1 MEFMNQILLCFFNE
15 FAIQVNTFFHYLFQY
30 FIISAVVFFFV
41 VTILMPWNSIE
52 EMNKV
57 DNVVSMHV
65 IFATLF
71 MFFVGFW
78 KFWLPQWKY
87 VLSTPA
93 STESKP
99 SVETSK
105 KIEIENLPPKY
116 SELFEATYITI
127 KE

>member
-1 MEFMNQILLCFFNE
+1 MFS
-15 FAIQVNTFFHYLFQY
+15 FHDLFQY
-30 FIISAVVFFFV
+30 FIISSVVLFFV
-41 VTILMPWNSIE
+41 LPMMLIPWNSIE

-57 DNVVSMHV
+57 GNVVAMHV
-65 IFATLF
+65 VLSALF
-71 MFFVGFW
+71 MCFAAIW
-78 KFWLPQWKY
+78 KCLLPQWKY

-105 KIEIENLPPKY
+105 KIEIENSPPKY
-116 SELFEATYITI
+116 SELFEKTYITI

>member
-1 MEFMNQILLCFFNE
+1 MHGMIFRYDFQLIY
-15 FAIQVNTFFHYLFQY
+15 FFHTLFQY
-30 FIISAVVFFFV
+30 FTISAVVNYFF
-41 VTILMPWNSIE
+41 TIMIRTPWNSIE

-57 DNVVSMHV
+57 GNVVAMHV
-65 IFATLF
+65 VLAALF
-71 MFFVGFW
+71 MCFVVIW
-78 KFWLPQWKY
+78 KCLLPQWKY

-105 KIEIENLPPKY
+105 EIEIENSPPKY

>member
-1 MEFMNQILLCFFNE
+1 MHSMILRYNFQLIYCFHN
-15 FAIQVNTFFHYLFQY
+15 LFQY
-30 FIISAVVFFFV
+30 FTISAVVNYF
-41 VTILMPWNSIE
+41 VTIIIHTPWNSIE

-57 DNVVSMHV
+57 GNVVAMHV
-65 IFATLF
+65 VLAALF
-71 MFFVGFW
+71 TCFVVIW
-78 KFWLPQWKY
+78 KFLLPQWKY

-105 KIEIENLPPKY
+105 KIEVENSPPQY
-116 SELFEATYITI
+116 SELFEPTYITI